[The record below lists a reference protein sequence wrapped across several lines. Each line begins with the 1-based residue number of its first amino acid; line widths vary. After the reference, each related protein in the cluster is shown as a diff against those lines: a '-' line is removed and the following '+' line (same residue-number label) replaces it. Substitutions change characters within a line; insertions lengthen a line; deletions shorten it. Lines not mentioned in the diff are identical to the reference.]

1 MFWYYTHTRI
11 GGTMSQMTDLT
22 DERSEA
28 VTSGPLEI
36 PPIARKLHVSRI
48 ASAAVVLLVTA
59 TFAFSLARNERLAW
73 PTVSEYMFNDRVL
86 NGLMLTLELTA
97 ISMVAALVLAIILAN
112 MRLSANPVLRTV
124 AWLYVWFFRGIPLL
138 VLLILMF
145 NFSLLYPVLS
155 IGVPGF
161 EPLLSARSQHLIS
174 PFWAAVLAFVLH
186 QSAYSSE
193 VIRSSILA
201 VPKGQ
206 LEAAASL
213 GMTQGRTLRRI
224 VLPQSMRIAIPPIA
238 NDTIILLKST
248 SLVAFIAVS
257 DLLFTVQQIYA
268 RNFQIIPLLLVATL
282 WYIFIVSVMSLCQW
296 RLERRFGRGVTRLSA
311 GPRNNGKQPA

>member
-1 MFWYYTHTRI
+1 
-11 GGTMSQMTDLT
+11 MSQMTDLT
-22 DERSEA
+22 DEQGET
-28 VTSGPLEI
+28 VPPGPQDI

-48 ASAAVVLLVTA
+48 ASAVVVLIVTAAVVV
-59 TFAFSLARNERLAW
+59 SLARNERLAW
-73 PTVSEYMFNDRVL
+73 PTVWEYMFNERVL
-86 NGLMLTLELTA
+86 DGLVLTLKLTA
-97 ISMVAALVLAIILAN
+97 ISMVAALVLATVLAN

-124 AWLYVWFFRGIPLL
+124 AWVYVWFFRGIPLL

-145 NFSLLYPVLS
+145 NFSLLYPVLGL
-155 IGVPGF
+155 GVPGF
-161 EPLLSARSQHLIS
+161 EPLLSARSQDLIS

-186 QSAYSSE
+186 QSAYTSE
-193 VIRSSILA
+193 VIRSAILA

-213 GMTQGRTLRRI
+213 GMTHGRTLRRI

-282 WYIFIVSVMSLCQW
+282 WYIFIVSVMSLGQW

-311 GPRNNGKQPA
+311 GGPRNPGKQAA